1 MALKPCMDCG
11 TPSAG
16 TRCPTH
22 TSAVT
27 SAVDR
32 ARGSATQRGYGPLHK
47 QLAALAIAQAKGV
60 CARCGGKAT
69 TGDHI
74 IPKSKGGPTR
84 LENYQA
90 LCHSCNSAKGDR

>member
-11 TPSAG
+11 TPTAQ

-22 TSAVT
+22 TST
-27 SAVDR
+27 RNR
-32 ARGSATQRGYGPLHK
+32 ARGSATQRGYGALHK
-47 QLAALAIAQAKGV
+47 RLTTLVLAKANGRCAL
-60 CARCGGKAT
+60 CGGKAT

-74 IPKSKGGPTR
+74 IPKSRGGPTV

-90 LCHSCNSAKGDR
+90 LCHSCNSAKGNR